1 MTAEMKGFLSVL
13 FNMGL
18 IKRNKRNDYWKTK
31 YKAKVHHGLHILH
44 SFHIVDNDKL
54 SPKADPA

>member
-18 IKRNKRNDYWKTK
+18 MKRNKRNDYWKTK
-31 YKAKVHHGLHILH
+31 YKAKVHHGLEKCSTVHHFYTFYIH
-44 SFHIVDNDKL
+44 FT
-54 SPKADPA
+54 